1 MKKNRVNVYL
11 SNDSYQ
17 YLVDEKNKTGSSFSS
32 ILDLMIL
39 EHKMKTERES
49 EEFLKEFS
57 DKLLEKLKPYLIN
70 LRSIANDTN
79 VVTRTN
85 KEILNYMLLA
95 NNYVKEF
102 DTNGEDKDHLV
113 TIKSSEKI
121 REQINDQRLKSLDKK
136 LKK

>member
-49 EEFLKEFS
+49 EEFFKEFS

-70 LRSIANDTN
+70 LRSTANDTN
-79 VVTRTN
+79 VVARTN

-102 DTNGEDKDHLV
+102 DTNGENKDHLV
-113 TIKSSEKI
+113 TMKSSEKI